1 MQISDFLMLLGGLSL
16 FLYGMHMMSNG
27 LEQSAGDKL
36 QSILEKLTK
45 NKFLAILVGAGIT
58 AAIQSSSATT
68 VMTIGFVNSGLM
80 KLNKA
85 VWIIMGANIGTTI
98 TGQLIA
104 LDISAIAPVFAIIGV
119 VMVTFLKNKKLN
131 HLGEVIAGLGI
142 LFIGMNFMGDSMVP
156 LQSNEGF
163 VNLMTTFSNPLLGI
177 LAGAAFTAIIQSSS
191 ASIGILQTLAS
202 QGLISLQ
209 SSSFVLFGQN
219 MGTCITAFLASL
231 SGNRN
236 AKRTALIHLM
246 FNAFGTLIFLGI
258 CIATPLTE
266 WIASFTPN
274 SPMTQIANV
283 HTVFNITTTLL
294 LLPFGE
300 KLAELTL
307 TLLPLKDNEKEESS
321 AAFVASINI
330 GTSMLAV
337 SQLQKDVRKMIKTTK
352 ESFRSISYTLIEG
365 AKVDKELIEK
375 NEARINRI
383 NFSISEFMMKI
394 SKLDLEETD
403 QQKCNMYFKLA
414 LDVERI
420 GDHIVNLLEYGQM
433 LNKKEINFDASIKEE
448 LTAIMKAIDDTYQIL
463 ETDDLYIENDKF
475 QRIEVLEQRVDDMNR
490 TYRENQIQRLKN
502 ELADPKTT
510 VMYADLLTNLE
521 RISDHMLNIAQVAHS
536 MEMSLQSKKKA
547 VKVA

>member
-258 CIATPLTE
+258 CIATPFTE